1 MNDNPA
7 ADWWGHAVIIA
18 AHQQQA
24 IAVTD
29 VRKIFVT
36 LSSRVCREPIIS
48 HDEGAEKHQLT
59 KGEGASTSRRGR
71 RQGCIN
77 ALEPCLSWRAI
88 ECASFLSLPG

>member
-1 MNDNPA
+1 MCAQPSGPHGSSTS
-7 ADWWGHAVIIA
+7 WLRVMRIA
-18 AHQQQA
+18 AAQQPA
-24 IAVTD
+24 I
-29 VRKIFVT
+29 T